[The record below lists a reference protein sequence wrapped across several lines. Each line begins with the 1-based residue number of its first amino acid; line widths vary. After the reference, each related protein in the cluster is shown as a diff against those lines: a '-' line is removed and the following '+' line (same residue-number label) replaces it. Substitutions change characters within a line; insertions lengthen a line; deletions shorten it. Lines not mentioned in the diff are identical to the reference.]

1 MILLMHILGIVNM
14 YYVVA
19 GGSLI
24 NIVAVVFCAY
34 AIRVVKL
41 VNKAKK

>member
-1 MILLMHILGIVNM
+1 MILLMHILGIGNM
-14 YYVVA
+14 YFA
-19 GGSLI
+19 ITSASLV
-24 NIVAVVFCAY
+24 NLAVAVGCAY